1 MPRLNSPSASSGAS
15 VRPLAFVRA
24 SLRRLRSS
32 LAGSRRKSSTR
43 MPAAGRPRTVSRTWV
58 VRRPDI
64 RSSRPLDEA
73 LDQAIGLARGV
84 EDLALVLHP
93 ETLEVVEQMVL
104 VEIGIASCRERV

>member
-24 SLRRLRSS
+24 SLRRPRSS

-43 MPAAGRPRTVSRTWV
+43 MPAAGRPRAVSRTWV

-64 RSSRPLDEA
+64 RSSHPLDGA
-73 LDQAIGLARGV
+73 VDKAIGLARGV
-84 EDLALVLHP
+84 EDLIVVLHP
-93 ETLEVVEQMVL
+93 ETFEVVEQVVL
-104 VEIGIASCRERV
+104 VDRKS